1 MKSYSTFRSRLFYN
15 ITTPKIFQLN
25 VSVHSPFNSFIQV
38 IAVWDIFLEAIQDGF
53 VLVFCSLQ
61 RRISHRVEGC
71 YSSITMWYYAMYHGV
86 VFAIYISCL
95 VFSLL
100 TSYELL
106 PASKIVDNVIIII
119 EIMKIH
125 RWNCIN
131 LMVNVDILIKSYEIT
146 SRKIFSLVLIAWSK
160 LSVTIRIRTNTLHG

>member
-1 MKSYSTFRSRLFYN
+1 MDLFSCFVRYKEGSRMGL
-15 ITTPKIFQLN
+15 K
-25 VSVHSPFNSFIQV
+25 
-38 IAVWDIFLEAIQDGF
+38 
-53 VLVFCSLQ
+53 
-61 RRISHRVEGC
+61 GC
-71 YSSITMWYYAMYHGV
+71 YSSTTVCYYAMYHGV

-95 VFSLL
+95 VFTLL
-100 TSYELL
+100 TFYELL

-146 SRKIFSLVLIAWSK
+146 SRKIFSLVLIA
-160 LSVTIRIRTNTLHG
+160 